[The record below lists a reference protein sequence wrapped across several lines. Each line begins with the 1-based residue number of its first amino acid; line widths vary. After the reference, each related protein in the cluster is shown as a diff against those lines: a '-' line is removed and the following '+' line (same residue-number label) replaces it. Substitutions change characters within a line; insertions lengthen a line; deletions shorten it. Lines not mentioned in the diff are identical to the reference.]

1 MSVVKE
7 YWNRVINIGIEP
19 SLHEKDAK
27 YIRLTNAISVITS
40 VWLFSTIPSL
50 LPLYPSSKFLILN
63 SILFPILWPFSLY
76 LNHKRFYILAKLFY
90 SYTALICISLN
101 ALQVG
106 READNH
112 LFLLLLSIFA
122 FYSYPPKQMKYI
134 SLVSLSS
141 LFCFI
146 GIEIYLTS
154 HPPILEAPPE
164 FFQIARLISLVA
176 LCVLVY
182 VLTLY
187 NYKTLNNA
195 QDLLEIEHKKSETL
209 LLNILPPVIAERLK
223 VSNSVIAERT
233 NEATILFA
241 DVVGF
246 TVLSQ
251 TMEPEKLVALLNDLF
266 SEFDTITKSYHL
278 EKIKTIGDAYMVAGG
293 IPEPRKDHCEA
304 VALCALE
311 MQAIMHK
318 GISRDLQKFRVRIGI
333 HTGPVVA
340 GVIGKSKFI
349 YDLWGDSV
357 NTASRMESHGMEDK
371 IQVSKEVYLKLKDSF
386 EFENKREIQV
396 KGKGLM
402 ETYFLIGKKAGV
414 D

>member
-1 MSVVKE
+1 MKSFKTLWE
-7 YWNRVINIGIEP
+7 KIINIGITP
-19 SLHEKDAK
+19 DLHEKDAK
-27 YIRLTNAISVITS
+27 YIRLTNALVVI
-40 VWLFSTIPSL
+40 VAAWLFSTIPSL
-50 LPLYPSSKFLILN
+50 MPLYPSSRFLILN

-76 LNHKRFYILAKLFY
+76 LNYKHYYIAAKLYF
-90 SYTALICISLN
+90 SYASLICISLN

-134 SLVSLSS
+134 TLVSLSS

-146 GIEIYLTS
+146 GIEVYLTS
-154 HPPILEAPPE
+154 HHPILDAPPS
-164 FFQIARLISLVA
+164 FFQVARLISLVA
-176 LCVLVY
+176 LCILVY

-187 NYKTLNNA
+187 NYKTLHTA
-195 QDLLEIEHKKSETL
+195 QDLLEIEHQKSETL
-209 LLNILPPVIAERLK
+209 LLNILPPVIADRLK
-223 VSNSVIAERT
+223 ASSAVIADRT

-266 SEFDTITKSYHL
+266 TEFDSITKAYNL

-293 IPEPRKDHCEA
+293 IPEARRDHCEA

-311 MQAIMHK
+311 MQSIMRK
-318 GISRDLQKFRVRIGI
+318 GISKDLQDFKVRIGI

-357 NTASRMESHGMEDK
+357 NTASRMESHGVEDK
-371 IQVSKEVYLKLKDSF
+371 IHVSKEVYLKLKDKF
-386 EFENKREIQV
+386 EFEDKREIQV

-402 ETYFLIGKKAGV
+402 ETYFLVRERI
-414 D
+414 

>member
-1 MSVVKE
+1 MKSFKTLWE
-7 YWNRVINIGIEP
+7 KIINIGITP
-19 SLHEKDAK
+19 DLHEKDAK
-27 YIRLTNAISVITS
+27 YIRLTNALVVI
-40 VWLFSTIPSL
+40 VAAWLFSTIPSL
-50 LPLYPSSKFLILN
+50 MPLYPSSRFLILN

-76 LNHKRFYILAKLFY
+76 LNYKHYYIAAKLYF
-90 SYTALICISLN
+90 SYASLICISLN

-134 SLVSLSS
+134 TLVSLSS

-146 GIEIYLTS
+146 GIEVYLTS
-154 HPPILEAPPE
+154 HHPILDAPPS
-164 FFQIARLISLVA
+164 FFQVARLISLVA
-176 LCVLVY
+176 LCILVY

-187 NYKTLNNA
+187 NYKTLHTA
-195 QDLLEIEHKKSETL
+195 QDLLEIEHQKSETL
-209 LLNILPPVIAERLK
+209 LLNILPPVIADRLK
-223 VSNSVIAERT
+223 ASSAVIADRT

-246 TVLSQ
+246 TVMSQ
-251 TMEPEKLVALLNDLF
+251 KMEPEKLVALLNDLF
-266 SEFDTITKSYHL
+266 SEFDNITKAYNL

-293 IPEPRKDHCEA
+293 IPEARKDHCEA

-311 MQAIMHK
+311 MQSIMRK
-318 GISRDLQKFRVRIGI
+318 GISQDLQDFKVRIGI

-357 NTASRMESHGMEDK
+357 NTASRMESHGVEDK
-371 IQVSKEVYLKLKDSF
+371 IHVSKEVYLKLKDKF
-386 EFENKREIQV
+386 EFEDKREIQV

-402 ETYFLIGKKAGV
+402 ETYFLVRERI
-414 D
+414 